1 MNNLYDVVVVGAGN
15 AGLSSAL
22 HLAKAGKKVLLI
34 EQHNLPGGC
43 ATSFVR
49 GRFEFE
55 PSLHE
60 LCDIGT
66 AEDPGEIRAMME
78 DLGVHVDWRPVPDC
92 FRIIS
97 KYTDGSHMDV
107 SMPFGK
113 ENFIAKM
120 DYYVP
125 GSRAKME
132 EYFELLE
139 ETMAGTAYIS
149 ASNGHA
155 DSNVLKEKYPN
166 LLRTGSY
173 PVKKVWNAMKIPAKC
188 QDIMST
194 YWGYLGIDME
204 HMAFIH
210 YCNMFMKYVTRA
222 AYIPTHTSHEI
233 SCAMIERLRELGGDI
248 WFNCRAEEFLF
259 DGDKVCGVRTSLGDV
274 ECEQVLANINP
285 DIIDAKM
292 IPKDMVPERDKKL
305 SAARNKKFS
314 TKFCMIYMALNKTV
328 EELGLKDYC
337 VFFSETAD
345 SRKEYEYM
353 KSIDND
359 YNILISYNNLIPDF
373 SPEGTCVIS
382 FTKLFSES
390 DDWAKLTPENYYKVK
405 DKMIAKCIDD
415 MKKNLGIDVEPY
427 IEEVEVAT
435 PMTFA
440 RYLGT
445 PDGTPYGFEVSDWDG
460 IIARM
465 MNIEADFT
473 IKGLRHI
480 GAGSFMAD
488 GYSSTWI
495 NGDLTA
501 TLACKELEEGGTK

>member
-1 MNNLYDVVVVGAGN
+1 
-15 AGLSSAL
+15 
-22 HLAKAGKKVLLI
+22 
-34 EQHNLPGGC
+34 
-43 ATSFVR
+43 
-49 GRFEFE
+49 
-55 PSLHE
+55 
-60 LCDIGT
+60 
-66 AEDPGEIRAMME
+66 
-78 DLGVHVDWRPVPDC
+78 
-92 FRIIS
+92 
-97 KYTDGSHMDV
+97 
-107 SMPFGK
+107 
-113 ENFIAKM
+113 
-120 DYYVP
+120 
-125 GSRAKME
+125 
-132 EYFELLE
+132 
-139 ETMAGTAYIS
+139 
-149 ASNGHA
+149 
-155 DSNVLKEKYPN
+155 
-166 LLRTGSY
+166 
-173 PVKKVWNAMKIPAKC
+173 
-188 QDIMST
+188 
-194 YWGYLGIDME
+194 
-204 HMAFIH
+204 
-210 YCNMFMKYVTRA
+210 
-222 AYIPTHTSHEI
+222 
-233 SCAMIERLRELGGDI
+233 
-248 WFNCRAEEFLF
+248 
-259 DGDKVCGVRTSLGDV
+259 
-274 ECEQVLANINP
+274 
-285 DIIDAKM
+285 
-292 IPKDMVPERDKKL
+292 
-305 SAARNKKFS
+305 
-314 TKFCMIYMALNKTV
+314 MALNKTV

-390 DDWAKLTPENYYKVK
+390 EDWAKLTPENYYKVK